1 MNETLAYII
10 DKWDLNISTP
20 IPIQIP
26 NSSRTALAQLFRD
39 LGYRVGAEIGTLGGD
54 YAKNLKKN
62 NPDLI
67 LYCIDPWEIYDGI
80 QYFDQ
85 NKLTKYYNLAMQQ
98 LNEFK
103 DVHIIKKKSMDAVK
117 EFKDNSLDFVYIDA
131 NHELP
136 FVIEDLFYWSKKVKP
151 GGIISGHDY
160 LIVNEEYDDWQN
172 DVKAAVKCYTE
183 TYQIKPF
190 FVMDEGTIKRTGTF
204 LWVKP

>member
-1 MNETLAYII
+1 MNETRAYII
-10 DKWDLNISTP
+10 NKWDLNISTP